1 MWQEFSL
8 RVDKGFI
15 GSHICDGL
23 AMGHEVVCID
33 NLMTSKKDNISHLL
47 NRDGFK
53 FIEGDIR
60 DKDGGIEVL
69 AGCTHVCHRAAL
81 GSVPRSIKI

>member
-1 MWQEFSL
+1 MARILVTGGS
-8 RVDKGFI
+8 GFI
-15 GSHICDGL
+15 GSHICDRLTGL
-23 AMGHEVVCID
+23 GHEVVCID

-60 DKDGGIEVL
+60 DRELMAEVL
-69 AGCTHVCHRAAL
+69 VGCTHVAIEQL
-81 GSVPRSIKI
+81 LVRSQGQ